1 MARAGQAASAGTIAL
16 ALGPAMIV
24 IAGGLLLPLAT
35 LFRYSFNRFTPE
47 KVMLEAFT
55 LENYVRFFGE
65 AYYREVML
73 TTIGLALLCTLAS
86 LLLGLPVAY
95 FLART
100 KSRLKSLLVIAVLF
114 PLLVGNVVRA
124 AGWMAFLGREGFLNV
139 TLMKL
144 GFIQQPVEFM
154 YTAFAVFL
162 GLLGVLLPFMIL
174 SLQSVLEGIDFDL
187 FDAAKNLG
195 ATPAAAFRKI
205 ILPLSIPG
213 ISAGSVLV
221 FTVAMNAYATP
232 YLLGGPGF
240 KMMAPTLY
248 KQITVASNWP
258 FGAALAF
265 VLIAVTFVA
274 TGLSSWILARQ
285 YRAR

>member
-1 MARAGQAASAGTIAL
+1 MTANGRAPAGAMVF
-16 ALGPAMIV
+16 ALGPAIIV
-24 IAGGLLLPLAT
+24 IAGCLVLPLVT

-47 KVMLEAFT
+47 KIMVEAFT
-55 LENYVRFFGE
+55 FENYVRFFGE
-65 AYYREVML
+65 PFYREVL
-73 TTIGLALLCTLAS
+73 FTTIGLAILCTLSS

-100 KSRLKSLLVIAVLF
+100 TSRFKSLLVIAVLF

-124 AGWMAFLGREGFLNV
+124 AGWMAFLGRQGFLNV
-139 TLMKL
+139 SLIKL
-144 GFIQQPVEFM
+144 GIIREPVEFM
-154 YTAFAVFL
+154 YTPFAVYV

-195 ATPAAAFRKI
+195 AAPAVAFRKI

-258 FGAALAF
+258 FGAAMAF

-274 TGLSSWILARQ
+274 TGLSTWMLAKQ
-285 YRAR
+285 YRGR